1 MENAVESPKFILSLA
16 LKSDIVTN
24 KQLADKIIEN
34 SENISV
40 ASCVSVEGKK
50 VASVDCEELDVY
62 LNELYLKAA
71 PAGTEGKTD
80 FVEDV
85 KIEQGYY
92 LTSDIKNISV
102 VKSALSK
109 LTVKAVVVVE
119 SDIETDYK
127 TVTNV
132 DKTQPAGYK
141 RITTE
146 GKKGL
151 NHVVDTVTYIGGQE
165 VSRVRN
171 SETVISEPIE
181 CVMVVGGAS
190 SKKNNNN
197 STVAKNAGF
206 IFPLPKGSW
215 RYSAGYGDGR
225 GHKGVDLSA
234 PAGTSIYAVKAGRV
248 VKAGWYTTYGYC
260 VIIDHGNG
268 LSTLYGH
275 ASALCVKVGDRVK
288 AGDVIAT
295 VGRTGNA
302 TGYHLHFEV
311 KSGSRNLNPAP
322 YIGL

>member
-24 KQLADKIIEN
+24 KQLADKIIES

-40 ASCVSVEGKK
+40 ASCVSLDGKE

-234 PAGTSIYAVKAGRV
+234 PAGTSIYAVKAGKV

-275 ASALCVKVGDRVK
+275 ASALCVKVGDNVN
-288 AGDVIAT
+288 AGDVMAT

-302 TGYHLHFEV
+302 TGYH
-311 KSGSRNLNPAP
+311 
-322 YIGL
+322 